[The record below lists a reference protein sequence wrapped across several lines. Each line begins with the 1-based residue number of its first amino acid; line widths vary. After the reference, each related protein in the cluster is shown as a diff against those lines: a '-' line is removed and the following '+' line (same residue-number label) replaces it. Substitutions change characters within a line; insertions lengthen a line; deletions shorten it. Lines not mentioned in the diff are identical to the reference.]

1 MRGKDHNF
9 MRNVSLIYRTETTG
23 IGFVCYYWKT
33 FLETH
38 QILKSVNQ
46 YKGQGG
52 EFFFF
57 FKLYC

>member
-46 YKGQGG
+46 YKGGKVVNI
-52 EFFFF
+52 FFF
-57 FKLYC
+57 